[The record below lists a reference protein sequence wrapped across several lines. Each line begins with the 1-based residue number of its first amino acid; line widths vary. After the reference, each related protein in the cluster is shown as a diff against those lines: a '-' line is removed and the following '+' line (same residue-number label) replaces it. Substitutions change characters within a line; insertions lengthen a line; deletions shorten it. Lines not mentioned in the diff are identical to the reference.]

1 MKRHLIIL
9 VAVALSGCS
18 FFKKSPEPVASIAA
32 GPANPQVLL
41 LGEVHDNPQGHKLRF
56 EELKRRVEA
65 GWRPV
70 IAMEQ
75 FDRDKQRLL
84 DEAQKGCL
92 DASCLI
98 KVMNTPGWNWQQ
110 YHPLIQLALTNNL
123 PLLAV
128 NLSRADASRVVRDGV
143 TSSFDAA
150 TVTAYK
156 LDKPLP
162 LELRKAQE
170 REIKEGHCDMLPDM
184 MVPGMVDAQVARD
197 IWMAKL
203 IREQQP
209 RDVVLIA
216 GNGHVRKDIGV
227 PRWLNA
233 VEPKLNIRTIGFVE
247 PDQMRLPFDEVRKLE
262 SVKRADPCKGLKK

>member
-1 MKRHLIIL
+1 MKRLSIL
-9 VAVALSGCS
+9 LAAAALAGCS
-18 FFKKSPEPVASIAA
+18 FFSKKSNDLPAVSAA
-32 GPANPQVLL
+32 PANPQVLL
-41 LGEVHDNPQGHKLRF
+41 LGEVHDNAQGHKLRF
-56 EELKRRVEA
+56 EELKRRVAA

-75 FDRDKQRLL
+75 FDRDKQPLL
-84 DEAQKGCL
+84 ESAQKGCL

-98 KVMNTPGWNWQQ
+98 KVMSGPRWDWQL
-110 YHPLIQLALTNNL
+110 YHPVIQLALDNHL
-123 PLLAV
+123 PLMAA
-128 NLSRADASRVVRDGV
+128 NLSRGDASRVVRDGV
-143 TSSFDAA
+143 ASSFDAA
-150 TVTAYK
+150 TVAAYK

-162 LELRKAQE
+162 ADLRKAQE
-170 REIKEGHCDMLPDM
+170 REISEGHCN
-184 MVPGMVDAQVARD
+184 MVSDVMIGMVDAQVARD

-233 VEPKLNIRTIGFVE
+233 VEPKLTVRAIGFVE
-247 PDQMRLPFDEVRKLE
+247 PSQLRLPFDEVRKLE
-262 SVKRADPCKGLKK
+262 VQKRADPCAGLKR